1 MVIKKKNILLTYYAC
16 HLNFYFS
23 PKKYSRLKTFM
34 FKGSGILSLFAS
46 DAASKSGAKTK
57 IFAAEVSTGDYF
69 RKSSA

>member
-1 MVIKKKNILLTYYAC
+1 
-16 HLNFYFS
+16 
-23 PKKYSRLKTFM
+23 M

-69 RKSSA
+69 HKSSA